1 LGGKLRNVSKEQKD
15 VMKKTNNNL
24 SALFRSLGPDETGL
38 EAIAKATAPKVEKE
52 WPLFKA
58 VPPVEQQPTPPLS
71 PQERKIWSKQAKV
84 KTEVPRPTL
93 SMSGLSSKLAKSLG
107 QISEQMA
114 VEERDM
120 DVAPPEK
127 QPRVGALAHNKR
139 DSLSERASSPSN
151 ALFAKP
157 SPAVELP
164 QQEKESHKVGLLER
178 AASQPVLAQEK
189 ARTKPLA
196 KTQEAAESD
205 DRLANIF
212 SRLEEKEKEKVA
224 VKPVEKRSSLS
235 KRMGKR

>member
-1 LGGKLRNVSKEQKD
+1 
-15 VMKKTNNNL
+15 MKKTNNNL

-58 VPPVEQQPTPPLS
+58 VPPAEQQPTPPLS
-71 PQERKIWSKQAKV
+71 PQERKVWSKQAKV

-93 SMSGLSSKLAKSLG
+93 SMSGLSSKLAKSLS
-107 QISEQMA
+107 QISEQMTD
-114 VEERDM
+114 EESGTNT
-120 DVAPPEK
+120 AQPEK
-127 QPRVGALAHNKR
+127 QPRVRGLAQSKQ
-139 DSLSERASSPSN
+139 DSLSERASSPSSP
-151 ALFAKP
+151 LFAKP

-164 QQEKESHKVGLLER
+164 AQEEESHEVGLFER
-178 AASQPVLAQEK
+178 AATQPVLAQEK

-196 KTQEAAESD
+196 KTQEAAKSD

-212 SRLEEKEKEKVA
+212 SRLEEKEKVA

>member
-1 LGGKLRNVSKEQKD
+1 
-15 VMKKTNNNL
+15 MKKTNNNL

-58 VPPVEQQPTPPLS
+58 VPPAEQQPTPPLS
-71 PQERKIWSKQAKV
+71 PQERKVWSKQAKV

-93 SMSGLSSKLAKSLG
+93 SMSGLSSKLAKSLS
-107 QISEQMA
+107 QISEQMTD
-114 VEERDM
+114 EESGTNT
-120 DVAPPEK
+120 AQPEK
-127 QPRVGALAHNKR
+127 QPRVRGLAQSKQ
-139 DSLSERASSPSN
+139 DSLSERASSPSSP
-151 ALFAKP
+151 LFAKP

-164 QQEKESHKVGLLER
+164 AQEEESHEVGLFER
-178 AASQPVLAQEK
+178 AVTQPVLAQEK

-212 SRLEEKEKEKVA
+212 SRLEEKEKVA